1 MNTKKNSSITQTQA
15 FWDEKYSDF
24 DVFINVSASSPFRK
38 APNSTKE
45 MFLKLLGNVAGKEI
59 LELGC
64 GNGVFSVYMAKKG
77 ARVTAVDIS
86 QNSIQNTINLANNN
100 KVGHLIDAYQINAL
114 ELEKLDKKFDLV
126 VGRFILHHIE
136 PFENFSFVLSA
147 LLKKGAR
154 GIFIENNSRNPIL
167 MLARNNLIGKF
178 GIPKY
183 GDEEEHPFEP
193 REIELL
199 KQNVGV
205 VNQYYPDFVFFSK
218 LNVYIFKK
226 NPRFQLILNMF
237 EKLDDFI
244 KNHFPSF
251 NQYSYRQ
258 IVEIYKGEKLT

>member
-1 MNTKKNSSITQTQA
+1 MNTKKNSSITQTQE
-15 FWDEKYSDF
+15 FWDEKYADF
-24 DVFINVSASSPFRK
+24 DVFTTVSASSSSTK

-64 GNGVFSVYMAKKG
+64 GNGVFSVYMAKNG

-86 QNSIQNTINLANNN
+86 KNSIQNTINLAKNNQ
-100 KVGHLIDAYQINAL
+100 VEHLIDAYQINAL
-114 ELEKLDKKFDLV
+114 ELEKLGKNFDLV
-126 VGRFILHHIE
+126 VGKFILHHIE
-136 PFENFSFVLSA
+136 PFENFTFVLSA

-154 GIFIENNSRNPIL
+154 GVFIENNSRNPIL
-167 MLARNNLIGKF
+167 MLVRNHFIGKF

-205 VNQYYPDFVFFSK
+205 VNLYYPDFVFLRK
-218 LNVYIFKK
+218 INVYIFRK

-244 KNHFPSF
+244 KNSFPSF
-251 NQYSYRQ
+251 NQYSYKQ
-258 IVEIYKGEKLT
+258 IVEIYKGERLT